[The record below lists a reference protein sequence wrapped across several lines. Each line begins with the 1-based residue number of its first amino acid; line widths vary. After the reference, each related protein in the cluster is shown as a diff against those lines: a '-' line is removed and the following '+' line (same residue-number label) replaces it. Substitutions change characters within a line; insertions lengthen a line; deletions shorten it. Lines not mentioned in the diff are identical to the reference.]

1 MLELGE
7 EELLQRGFGLRRAE
21 PSSQDTGGQ
30 TPLFDVRLQAH
41 C

>member
-1 MLELGE
+1 MLELG

-21 PSSQDTGGQ
+21 QDKGGQ
-30 TPLFDVRLQAH
+30 TPLFDLCLRAH

>member
-21 PSSQDTGGQ
+21 QDKGGQ
-30 TPLFDVRLQAH
+30 TPLFNVSLQAH

>member
-7 EELLQRGFGLRRAE
+7 EELLQKGFGLRRAE
-21 PSSQDTGGQ
+21 QDEGGQ
-30 TPLFDVRLQAH
+30 TPLCDVRLRAH